1 MEIKIKL
8 GVVIVKDEET
18 GAAFQVKTLRSAEEI
33 AHEVEENE
41 KEIIRERVEAVVC
54 EAYRQE

>member
-8 GVVIVKDEET
+8 GTIIVKDAET
-18 GAAFQVKTLRSAEEI
+18 GEEFRVQTLRSAEEI

-41 KEIIRERVEAVVC
+41 KDIFRDRVESAVC
-54 EAYRQE
+54 EAYDLP